1 MDDIAADDYVIVL
14 DHSDIAVLI
23 IAHWSLTLAAPTMVL
38 LGRDNVTSEHLR
50 ILNLNLRIVKNVIVV
65 VYVFDDLDRLL
76 MLLALLLWL

>member
-50 ILNLNLRIVKNVIVV
+50 ILNLNLRIIKDVIVV
-65 VYVFDDLDRLL
+65 IDIFDDLYWLV
-76 MLLALLLWL
+76 LALLLWL